1 MNEKINNILL
11 LLIVLPTIS
20 SAAELN
26 FQFKDP
32 AFNGN
37 NWAGHVLTINQQEQ
51 NAKNSIENKKQAEID
66 KQKAEANNT
75 PLARFMNLFQ
85 SQVYAQ
91 LATQLTNNLFGEGA
105 SNQGSFSLDGST
117 ISYLKTDTEVQMTI
131 VDSAGHITKIN
142 VPISQFKF

>member
-1 MNEKINNILL
+1 MKIKIKTLLFLL
-11 LLIVLPTIS
+11 LPATS
-20 SAAELN
+20 SAAEVI

-32 AFNGN
+32 AFNGS

-51 NAKNSIENKKQAEID
+51 NAKNTIENKKQSEID

-105 SNQGSFSLDGST
+105 SNQGSFTLDGST
-117 ISYLKTDTEVQMTI
+117 ISYLKTDTEVQMTV

>member
-1 MNEKINNILL
+1 MKRKLNLLL
-11 LLIVLPTIS
+11 LLIPTIS
-20 SAAELN
+20 NSAELN

-51 NAKNSIENKKQAEID
+51 NAKNTIENKHQAAID
-66 KQKAEANNT
+66 KQKSEAANT

-91 LATQLTNNLFGEGA
+91 LATQLTNNLFGEG
-105 SNQGSFSLDGST
+105 STNQGSFTLDGST
-117 ISYLKTDTEVQMTI
+117 ISYLKTDTEVQMTV

>member
-1 MNEKINNILL
+1 MKEKINNILL
-11 LLIVLPTIS
+11 ILLLLPTTS
-20 SAAELN
+20 SADIT

-32 AFNGN
+32 AFNGL

-51 NAKNSIENKKQAEID
+51 NAKNTIENKKQAEID
-66 KQKAEANNT
+66 KQKAEAANT

-91 LATQLTNNLFGEGA
+91 LATQLTNNLFGEG
-105 SNQGSFSLDGST
+105 STNQGSFTLDGST
-117 ISYLKTDTEVQMTI
+117 ISYIKTDTEVQMTV

>member
-1 MNEKINNILL
+1 MKQKINNILL
-11 LLIVLPTIS
+11 LLILLPTTS
-20 SAAELN
+20 SADIT

-32 AFNGN
+32 AFNGA

-51 NAKNSIENKKQAEID
+51 NAKKEIQAKQQAAID
-66 KQKAEANNT
+66 KAKAEAANT

-105 SNQGSFSLDGST
+105 NNNTGSFTLDGNT
-117 ISYLKTDTEVQMTI
+117 ISYIKTPTEVQMTV
-131 VDSAGHITKIN
+131 VDAAGHITRIN
-142 VPISQFKF
+142 VPLSQFKF

>member
-1 MNEKINNILL
+1 
-11 LLIVLPTIS
+11 
-20 SAAELN
+20 
-26 FQFKDP
+26 
-32 AFNGN
+32 
-37 NWAGHVLTINQQEQ
+37 LTINQQEQ

>member
-1 MNEKINNILL
+1 MKRKQKIFLFLL
-11 LLIVLPTIS
+11 LLPITS
-20 SAAELN
+20 SATDLS

-51 NAKNSIENKKQAEID
+51 NAKNTIENKKQAEID
-66 KQKAEANNT
+66 KQKAEAANT
-75 PLARFMNLFQ
+75 PIARFMNLFQ

-91 LATQLTNNLFGEGA
+91 LSTQLTNNLFGEG
-105 SNQGSFSLDGST
+105 STNQGSFTLDGST
-117 ISYLKTDTEVQMTI
+117 ISYLKTDTEVQMTV
-131 VDSAGHITKIN
+131 VDSAGHITRIN